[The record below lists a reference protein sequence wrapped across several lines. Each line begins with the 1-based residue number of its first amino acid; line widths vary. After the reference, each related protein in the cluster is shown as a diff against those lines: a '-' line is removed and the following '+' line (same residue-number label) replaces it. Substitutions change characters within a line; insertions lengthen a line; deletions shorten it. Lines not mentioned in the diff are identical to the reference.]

1 METAILAGY
10 SENVAPASSI
20 DLKDCSCQ
28 APSKRRSWR
37 TDKAEKGRQ
46 AVAFAIRQT
55 WTLTL
60 LLRHPKTPWAAKLTA
75 VCALGYLVS
84 PIQLIPSF
92 IPVIGQLDDLA
103 VLFISMK
110 LIRKLAPGW
119 IREECEA
126 RARSCSLVQRFSC
139 EREG

>member
-1 METAILAGY
+1 METAILAGCCE
-10 SENVAPASSI
+10 SAAPASPI
-20 DLKDCSCQ
+20 DLQNCSYQ
-28 APSKRRSWR
+28 GPSRRRSWR
-37 TDKAEKGRQ
+37 ADKAEKGKQ
-46 AVAFAIRQT
+46 GIAFAIRQI

-75 VCALGYLVS
+75 LCALGYLVS

-103 VLFISMK
+103 VLLISMK
-110 LIRKLAPGW
+110 LLRKLAPGW

-126 RARSCSLVQRFSC
+126 RTRSCSLVQRFSPTL
-139 EREG
+139 